1 MLTYQ
6 DVTTINIGALTTT
19 ATAWDDMADGLK
31 DVEGVYNSKVLKV
44 ATGGTWKGEAATA
57 AHAQFAA
64 TSRQYQDAQKE
75 ARAIASLLRDAH
87 GQFTHLIN
95 EVKRIVEGAGKNDL
109 TVNAQGEALY
119 DYSKLTPYRHDENYG
134 EYVSKAKK
142 AEEAWTKKIKEA
154 VRAVDDAD
162 QGVKLALREAA
173 GIKDLFGRMADAALG
188 QGHTFNGKA
197 VGDIEVY
204 EAREAK
210 AYADEILAGK
220 KPSDPAE
227 WERLMRDNSDD
238 KIFSQTFLDSL
249 GPDKALKLTAGLDDL
264 AYSDDTGN
272 KKTYLTINGGIAD
285 SLATATN
292 VPDFRDAN
300 GRTLKYGS
308 RAYND
313 AMLNWLQSD
322 DSKFYRSW
330 RDGLREVG
338 DDKYD
343 LKVAGDAIS
352 SPTAKGHGQ
361 QVRGYQ
367 LLATMM
373 KQGHNDF
380 DPEFTSAVTDDMI
393 RMEKEQPG
401 IWNLYGAGFTGKDNG
416 GWFANDPVDASLE
429 VMSRTP
435 EGAAHYL
442 DTGTAYGKE
451 HFDYLV
457 GNGEGSRDWD
467 LINQT
472 RGEGIGGNVEV
483 DAGAKLDD
491 DNRRGLGDA
500 LTAAATGHDPNSNAP
515 GPDHH
520 TATNDRIF
528 RSALST
534 FADQGDDMPANLR
547 DSMAKIMTS
556 HGDEVY
562 VAMSDPSGKRLDAS
576 GVNLDPGQVM
586 EVTKQVSRSEHSYG
600 LLHEGM
606 NYAITSDI
614 NDASRAPEDTL
625 NSAGYAV
632 GFMEEAR
639 YNALKGDQHDYTWDK
654 AWSYH
659 ASGALLNFIPGVG
672 DIAQRGADVVTT
684 AWIMDEQQ
692 HQADE
697 LTDNNQATYETRKN
711 QLNAIADQWHAA
723 NTDWASTHTGYSPDD
738 GVYKQIAA
746 AANDGNKLADGLA
759 GDQ

>member
-6 DVTTINIGALTTT
+6 DVTTINLGALTTV
-19 ATAWDDMADGLK
+19 ATAWDDMADDLK

-44 ATGGTWKGEAATA
+44 ASGGTWQGVAAA
-57 AHAQFAA
+57 AAQGQFAQ
-64 TSRQYQDAQKE
+64 TSQQYRDAQKE

-87 GQFTHLIN
+87 GQFTHLIG
-95 EVKRIVEGAGKNDL
+95 EVKKVVAAAEKQDL
-109 TVNAQGEALY
+109 SVNTQGEVLY
-119 DYSKLTPYRHDENYG
+119 DFSKLTPYRHDENYG

-142 AEEAWTKKIKEA
+142 AEEAWTKKIKDA

-162 QGVKLALREAA
+162 QGVKLALHEAA
-173 GIKDLFGRMADAALG
+173 GIQGLFERMADAALG

-197 VGDIEVY
+197 VGDIEAY

-220 KPSDPAE
+220 KPSDLAE
-227 WERLMRDNSDD
+227 WQRLMRDNSGD
-238 KIFSQTFLDSL
+238 KVFSQTLLNSL
-249 GPDKALKLTAGLDDL
+249 GPDKTLKLTAGLDDL
-264 AYSDDTGN
+264 AYSADTGN
-272 KKTYLTINGGIAD
+272 KNAYLNINGGLSD

-292 VPDFRDAN
+292 VPAFKDAN
-300 GRTLKYGS
+300 SKPLTYGS

-313 AMLNWLQSD
+313 AMLNWLQTD
-322 DSKFYRSW
+322 DSRFYRDW

-343 LKVAGDAIS
+343 LKVAGDAIN
-352 SPTAKGHGQ
+352 SPTAKGHDQ

-373 KQGHNDF
+373 QQGHSDF

-393 RMEKEQPG
+393 AMEKEHPK
-401 IWNLYGAGFTGKDNG
+401 IWNLYGAGFSGKDG

-457 GNGEGSRDWD
+457 GNGEGSRNWD
-467 LINQT
+467 VINQT
-472 RGEGIGGNVEV
+472 RPGVGDSEV
-483 DAGAKLDD
+483 DMAPKLDD
-491 DNRRGLGDA
+491 DNRKGLNDV
-500 LTAAATGHDPNSNAP
+500 LTAAATGVDPSGGNSG
-515 GPDHH
+515 GPTQH
-520 TATNDRIF
+520 TAANDRIF
-528 RSALST
+528 HSAVSTLAGQGDHMPSAL
-534 FADQGDDMPANLR
+534 R
-547 DSMAKIMTS
+547 DGMAKIMTS

-562 VAMSDPSGKRLDAS
+562 QAMSTTGARADAMPGGLD
-576 GVNLDPGQVM
+576 QKEVM
-586 EVTKQVSRSEHSYG
+586 EITKQVSRSQDSYG
-600 LLHEGM
+600 LLHQGM
-606 NYAITSDI
+606 NYYMV
-614 NDASRAPEDTL
+614 NDFHDPSRAPEDTL
-625 NSAGYAV
+625 HSAGHAV

-684 AWIMDEQQ
+684 AWIMDEQK
-692 HQADE
+692 HQADQ
-697 LTDNNQATYETRKN
+697 LTSDNQQTYATRQN
-711 QLNAIADQWHAA
+711 QLNALAHQWSMV
-723 NTDWASTHTGYSPDD
+723 NSDWASTHPGYSYEQGAAD
-738 GVYKQIAA
+738 QISA
-746 AANDGNKLADGLA
+746 AANDGNAHADGLS